1 MLRRRVCIERRGRVV
16 KEESLYREEREG
28 CYGGESV

>member
-1 MLRRRVCIERRGRVV
+1 MLRRRVCIERRGRGH

-28 CYGGESV
+28 YYGGESV